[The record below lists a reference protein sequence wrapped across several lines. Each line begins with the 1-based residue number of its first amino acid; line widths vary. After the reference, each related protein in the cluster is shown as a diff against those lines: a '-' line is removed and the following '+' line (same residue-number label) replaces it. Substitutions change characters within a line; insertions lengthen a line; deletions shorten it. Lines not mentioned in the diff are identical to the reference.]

1 MFNGRRYC
9 LTRLGLRL
17 NVPPQI
23 IKTVISTI
31 LSQEKAV
38 KEATLAYIDD
48 IYINEDI
55 ASSTRVQVKLVQFS
69 LVFKDLELIENR
81 AQVLGPEVW
90 KELGRLLWRRGTAVP
105 DIPDIIPPVNRFLPV
120 LEACGPPTCVQV
132 ADRSK
137 RCQSA

>member
-90 KELGRLLWRRGTAVP
+90 KELGRFVMETGNCSSRH
-105 DIPDIIPPVNRFLPV
+105 
-120 LEACGPPTCVQV
+120 
-132 ADRSK
+132 S
-137 RCQSA
+137 